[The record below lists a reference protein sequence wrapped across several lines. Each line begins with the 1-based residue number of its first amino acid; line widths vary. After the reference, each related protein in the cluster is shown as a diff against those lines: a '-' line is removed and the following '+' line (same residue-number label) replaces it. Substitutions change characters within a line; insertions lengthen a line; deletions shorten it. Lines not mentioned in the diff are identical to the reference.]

1 MILQRT
7 ISILPS
13 SWFLLS

>member
-7 ISILPS
+7 EKYEI
-13 SWFLLS
+13 